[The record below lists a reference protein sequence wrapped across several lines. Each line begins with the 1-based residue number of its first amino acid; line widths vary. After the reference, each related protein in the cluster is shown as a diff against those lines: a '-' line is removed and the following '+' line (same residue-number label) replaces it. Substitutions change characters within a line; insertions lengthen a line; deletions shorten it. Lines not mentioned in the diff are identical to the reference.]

1 MDKIKEIIRELVVR
15 IFVFALVATIILMP
29 VMLLSI
35 IMCILG
41 L

>member
-1 MDKIKEIIRELVVR
+1 MNKIKEIIRELAVR
-15 IFVFALVATIILMP
+15 IIIVALVATFILTP